1 MPKVSVLVAVYNA
14 EKYLRTCLDS
24 LLNQSLKDIEVICV
38 DDASTDNSLALLHEY
53 AAKDSRLKV
62 ATLAENSG
70 ISHTRNVALG
80 MSTGEYVC
88 MVDSDDWLSADALQL
103 SAEVLDTEQR
113 VDCVLFDFIIAER
126 DDVQGTYTRQRRYNS
141 MPFNRISGLRACELS
156 LDWRIHGLYMIRR
169 AIHLQYPYDE
179 SSPVYSDENTT
190 RVHYWASREVA
201 QCAGKY
207 FYRQHA
213 ESATHAPNL
222 NKYYRLDAYKS
233 LKQFLQNRADI
244 RFLCAR
250 FENMRWLTVVDLYFE
265 YYKTRRQLSRTEQQ
279 TVKKRL
285 KAAWQDIDLSLLS
298 SKDTR
303 KFGYMPLRFSWLA
316 FRIQEELYFFV
327 RAMRDKMRYFGE
339 KTEGREG

>member
-14 EKYLRTCLDS
+14 EKYLRACLDS
-24 LLNQSLKDIEVICV
+24 LLNQSLQDIEIVCV
-38 DDASTDNSLALLHEY
+38 DDASTDNSLTLLNEY
-53 AAKDSRLKV
+53 AARDGRLKV
-62 ATLAENSG
+62 ATLAKNSG

-88 MVDSDDWLSADALQL
+88 MVDSDDWLSTDALQL
-103 SAEVLDTEQR
+103 SADVLDNEKE

-141 MPFNRISGLRACELS
+141 MPFSRISGLRACELS
-156 LDWRIHGLYMIRR
+156 LDWRIHGLYLIRR

-233 LKQFLQNRADI
+233 LKQFLQVHADTH
-244 RFLCAR
+244 FLCSR
-250 FENMRWLTVVDLYFE
+250 FEEMRWLTVIDLYFE
-265 YYKTRRQLSRTEQQ
+265 YYKTRRQLSRADRR
-279 TVKKRL
+279 VVIRRL

-298 SKDTR
+298 GKETR

-316 FRIQEELYFFV
+316 FRMQAELYFLV
-327 RAMRDKMRYFGE
+327 RAMRDKMRSFDE
-339 KTEGREG
+339 KMEGKDG

>member
-14 EKYLRTCLDS
+14 EKYLRACLDS
-24 LLNQSLKDIEVICV
+24 LLNQSLQDIEIVCV
-38 DDASTDNSLALLHEY
+38 DDASTDNSLTLLNEY
-53 AAKDSRLKV
+53 AARDGRLKV
-62 ATLAENSG
+62 ATLAKNSG

-103 SAEVLDTEQR
+103 SAEVLDNEQE

-126 DDVQGTYTRQRRYNS
+126 DDVQGTYTCKRRYNS
-141 MPFNRISGLRACELS
+141 MAFKRISGLRACELS

-207 FYRQHA
+207 FYRQH
-213 ESATHAPNL
+213 EGSATHAPNL

-233 LKQFLQNRADI
+233 LKQFLQSHADTHY
-244 RFLCAR
+244 LCSR
-250 FENMRWLTVVDLYFE
+250 FENMRWLTVIDLYFE
-265 YYKTRRQLSRTEQQ
+265 YYKTRRQLSRADRRM
-279 TVKKRL
+279 VIKRL
-285 KAAWQDIDLSLLS
+285 KGAWQDIDLSLLS
-298 SKDTR
+298 GKETR

-316 FRIQEELYFFV
+316 FRIQAELYFLV
-327 RAMRDKMRYFGE
+327 RAMRDRLRPGK
-339 KTEGREG
+339 K

>member
-14 EKYLRTCLDS
+14 EKYLRACLDS
-24 LLNQSLKDIEVICV
+24 LLNQSLKDIEIVCV
-38 DDASTDNSLALLHEY
+38 DDASTDNSLSLLNEY

-62 ATLAENSG
+62 ATLAKNSG

-103 SAEVLDTEQR
+103 SAEVLDNEQE

-141 MPFNRISGLRACELS
+141 MAFNRISGLRACELS

-233 LKQFLQNRADI
+233 LKQFLQVHADTH
-244 RFLCAR
+244 FLCSR
-250 FENMRWLTVVDLYFE
+250 FEEMRWLTVIDLYFE
-265 YYKTRRQLSRTEQQ
+265 YYKTRRQLSRADRRM
-279 TVKKRL
+279 VIKRL
-285 KAAWQDIDLSLLS
+285 KEAWQGIDLSLLS
-298 SKDTR
+298 DKETR

-316 FRIQEELYFFV
+316 FRMQAELYFLV
-327 RAMRDKMRYFGE
+327 RAMRDRLRQGK
-339 KTEGREG
+339 K

>member
-14 EKYLRTCLDS
+14 EKYLRACLDS
-24 LLNQSLKDIEVICV
+24 LLNQSLQDIEIVCV
-38 DDASTDNSLALLHEY
+38 DDASTDNSLTLLNEY
-53 AAKDSRLKV
+53 AARDGRLKV
-62 ATLAENSG
+62 ATLAKNSG

-103 SAEVLDTEQR
+103 SADVLDNEQE

-141 MPFNRISGLRACELS
+141 MAFSRISGLRACELS

-207 FYRQHA
+207 FYRQHE
-213 ESATHAPNL
+213 ESTTHAPNL

-233 LKQFLQNRADI
+233 LKQFLQSHTDTHY
-244 RFLCAR
+244 LCSR
-250 FENMRWLTVVDLYFE
+250 FENMRWLTVIDLYFE
-265 YYKTRRQLSRTEQQ
+265 YYKTQKCLSWAERME
-279 TVKKRL
+279 VLRRL
-285 KAAWQDIDLSLLS
+285 KVAWQDIDLSLLS
-298 SKDTR
+298 GKETR

-316 FRIQEELYFFV
+316 FRMQAELYFLV
-327 RAMRDKMRYFGE
+327 RAMRDRLRQSK
-339 KTEGREG
+339 K

>member
-1 MPKVSVLVAVYNA
+1 M
-14 EKYLRTCLDS
+14 
-24 LLNQSLKDIEVICV
+24 
-38 DDASTDNSLALLHEY
+38 
-53 AAKDSRLKV
+53 KV
-62 ATLAENSG
+62 ATLAKNSG

-103 SAEVLDTEQR
+103 SADVLDNEQE
-113 VDCVLFDFIIAER
+113 VDCVLFDFIIAECY
-126 DDVQGTYTRQRRYNS
+126 DVQGTYTRQRRYNS
-141 MPFNRISGLRACELS
+141 MAFNRISGLRACELS
-156 LDWRIHGLYMIRR
+156 LDWRIHGLYLIRR

-213 ESATHAPNL
+213 ESATHASNL

-233 LKQFLQNRADI
+233 LKQFFQAHADTHY
-244 RFLCAR
+244 LCSR
-250 FENMRWLTVVDLYFE
+250 FEDMRWLTVIDLYFE
-265 YYKTRRQLSRTEQQ
+265 YYKTRRQLSRADRQA
-279 TVKKRL
+279 VIKRL
-285 KAAWQDIDLSLLS
+285 KGAWQDIDLSLLS
-298 SKDTR
+298 GKETR

-316 FRIQEELYFFV
+316 FRMQAELYFLV
-327 RAMRDKMRYFGE
+327 RAMRDKMRSFDE
-339 KTEGREG
+339 KMEGKDG

>member
-14 EKYLRTCLDS
+14 EKYLRACLDS
-24 LLNQSLKDIEVICV
+24 LLNQSLKDIEIVCV
-38 DDASTDNSLALLHEY
+38 DDASTDNSLTLLNEY
-53 AAKDSRLKV
+53 AARDGRLKV
-62 ATLAENSG
+62 ATLAKNSG

-88 MVDSDDWLSADALQL
+88 MVDSDDWLSTDALQL
-103 SAEVLDTEQR
+103 SAHVLDNEQE

-126 DDVQGTYTRQRRYNS
+126 DDVQGTYTRLRQYKS
-141 MPFNRISGLRACELS
+141 LPFNRISGLRACELS

-233 LKQFLQNRADI
+233 LKQFFQAHADTH
-244 RFLCAR
+244 FLCSR
-250 FENMRWLTVVDLYFE
+250 FEEMRWLTVIDLYFE
-265 YYKTRRQLSRTEQQ
+265 YYKTRRQLSRADRKA
-279 TVKKRL
+279 VIKRL
-285 KAAWQDIDLSLLS
+285 KGAWQDIDLSLLS
-298 SKDTR
+298 GKEMR

-316 FRIQEELYFFV
+316 FRMQAELYFLV
-327 RAMRDKMRYFGE
+327 RAMRDRLRQGK
-339 KTEGREG
+339 K

>member
-14 EKYLRTCLDS
+14 EKYLRACLDS
-24 LLNQSLKDIEVICV
+24 LLNQSLKDIEIVCV
-38 DDASTDNSLALLHEY
+38 DDASTDNSLSLLNEY

-62 ATLAENSG
+62 ATLAKNSG

-103 SAEVLDTEQR
+103 SADVLDNEQD

-141 MPFNRISGLRACELS
+141 MTFSRISGLRACELS

-213 ESATHAPNL
+213 ESATHTPNL

-233 LKQFLQNRADI
+233 LKQFFQAHADTH
-244 RFLCAR
+244 FLCSR
-250 FENMRWLTVVDLYFE
+250 FEEMRWLTVIDLYFE
-265 YYKTRRQLSRTEQQ
+265 YYKTRRQLSRADRRM
-279 TVKKRL
+279 VIKRL

-298 SKDTR
+298 GKETS

-316 FRIQEELYFFV
+316 FRMQAELYFLV
-327 RAMRDKMRYFGE
+327 RAMRDRLRPGK
-339 KTEGREG
+339 K

>member
-14 EKYLRTCLDS
+14 ERYLRACLDS
-24 LLNQSLKDIEVICV
+24 LLNQSLQDIEIVCV
-38 DDASTDNSLALLHEY
+38 DDASTDNSLPLLNEY

-62 ATLAENSG
+62 VTLAKNSG

-80 MSTGEYVC
+80 VSTGEYVC

-103 SAEVLDTEQR
+103 SAEVLDNEQE

-126 DDVQGTYTRQRRYNS
+126 DDVRGTYTRQRRYNS
-141 MPFNRISGLRACELS
+141 MAFSRISGLRACELS
-156 LDWRIHGLYMIRR
+156 LDWCIHGLYMIRR

-233 LKQFLQNRADI
+233 LKQFLQSHTDTHY
-244 RFLCAR
+244 LCSR
-250 FENMRWLTVVDLYFE
+250 FEEMRWLTVIDLYFE
-265 YYKTRRQLSRTEQQ
+265 YYKTRRQLSRADRQA
-279 TVKKRL
+279 VIKRL

-298 SKDTR
+298 DKETS

-316 FRIQEELYFFV
+316 FRMQAELYFLV
-327 RAMRDKMRYFGE
+327 RAMRDKMRSFDE
-339 KTEGREG
+339 KMEGKDG

>member
-14 EKYLRTCLDS
+14 EKYLRACLDS
-24 LLNQSLKDIEVICV
+24 LLNQSLQDIEIVCV
-38 DDASTDNSLALLHEY
+38 DDASTDNSLPLLNEY
-53 AAKDSRLKV
+53 AARDGRLKV
-62 ATLAENSG
+62 ATLAKNSG

-88 MVDSDDWLSADALQL
+88 MVDSDDWLSDDALQL
-103 SAEVLDTEQR
+103 SAHVLDNEQE

-141 MPFNRISGLRACELS
+141 MAFSRISGLRACELS
-156 LDWRIHGLYMIRR
+156 LDWRIHGLYLIRR

-233 LKQFLQNRADI
+233 LKQFFQAHADTH
-244 RFLCAR
+244 FLCSR
-250 FENMRWLTVVDLYFE
+250 FEDMHWLTVIDLYFE
-265 YYKTRRQLSRTEQQ
+265 YYKTRRQLSRADRKA
-279 TVKKRL
+279 VIKRL
-285 KAAWQDIDLSLLS
+285 KGAWQDIDLSLLS
-298 SKDTR
+298 GKETC

-316 FRIQEELYFFV
+316 FRMQAELYFLV
-327 RAMRDKMRYFGE
+327 RAMRDKMRSFDE
-339 KTEGREG
+339 KMEGKDG

>member
-14 EKYLRTCLDS
+14 EKYLRACLDS
-24 LLNQSLKDIEVICV
+24 LLNQSLKDIEIVCV
-38 DDASTDNSLALLHEY
+38 DDASTDNSLSLLNEY

-62 ATLAENSG
+62 ATLAKNSG

-80 MSTGEYVC
+80 MSTGQYVC

-103 SAEVLDTEQR
+103 SAEVLDNEQE

-141 MPFNRISGLRACELS
+141 MAFSRISGLRACELS

-207 FYRQHA
+207 FYRQHT

-233 LKQFLQNRADI
+233 LKQFLQSHTDTHY
-244 RFLCAR
+244 LCSR
-250 FENMRWLTVVDLYFE
+250 FEEMRWLTVVDLYFE
-265 YYKTRRQLSRTEQQ
+265 YYKTQKRLLRTERME
-279 TVKKRL
+279 VLRRL
-285 KAAWQDIDLSLLS
+285 KVAWQDIDLTLLHS
-298 SKDTR
+298 PDTC

-316 FRIQEELYFFV
+316 FRMQVELYFFL
-327 RAMRDKMRYFGE
+327 RGMRDKIRFGG
-339 KTEGREG
+339 K

>member
-1 MPKVSVLVAVYNA
+1 MPKVSVLVAVFNA
-14 EKYLRTCLDS
+14 EKFLPMCLDS
-24 LLNQSLKDIEVICV
+24 LLNQSLADIEVVCV
-38 DDASTDNSLALLHEY
+38 DDASTDNSLAVLQAY
-53 AAKDSRLKV
+53 AAKDIRLKV
-62 ATLAENSG
+62 ASQTKNSG

-80 MSTGEYVC
+80 MCTGDYVC
-88 MVDSDDWLSADALQL
+88 MVDADDWLSADALQL
-103 SAEVLDTEQR
+103 SAEVLDREQG

-126 DDVQGTYTRQRRYNS
+126 DDVLGTYTRHHRYRS
-141 MPFNRISGLRACELS
+141 IPFQHISGLQACELS

-233 LKQFLQNRADI
+233 LKHFLQSHTDT

-265 YYKTRRQLSRTEQQ
+265 YYKTRRQLSRAEQQ

-298 SKDTR
+298 GKDTR
-303 KFGYMPLRFSWLA
+303 KFGYMPLHFSWLA
-316 FRIQEELYFFV
+316 FRMQEELYFFA
-327 RAMRDKMRYFGE
+327 RAMRDKMR
-339 KTEGREG
+339 

>member
-14 EKYLRTCLDS
+14 EKYLRACLDS
-24 LLNQSLKDIEVICV
+24 LLNQSLKDIEIVCV
-38 DDASTDNSLALLHEY
+38 DDASTDNSLSLLNEY

-62 ATLAENSG
+62 ATLAKNSG

-103 SAEVLDTEQR
+103 SADVLDNEQE
-113 VDCVLFDFIIAER
+113 VDCVLFDFIIAECY
-126 DDVQGTYTRQRRYNS
+126 DVQGTYTRQRRYNS
-141 MPFNRISGLRACELS
+141 MAFNRISGLRACELS
-156 LDWRIHGLYMIRR
+156 LDWRIHGLYLIRR

-213 ESATHAPNL
+213 ESATHASNL

-233 LKQFLQNRADI
+233 LKQFFQAHADTHY
-244 RFLCAR
+244 LCSR
-250 FENMRWLTVVDLYFE
+250 FEDMRWLTVIDLYFE
-265 YYKTRRQLSRTEQQ
+265 YYKTRRQLSRADRQA
-279 TVKKRL
+279 VIKRL
-285 KAAWQDIDLSLLS
+285 KGAWQDIDLSLLS
-298 SKDTR
+298 GKETR

-316 FRIQEELYFFV
+316 FRMQAELYFLV
-327 RAMRDKMRYFGE
+327 RAMRDKMRSFDE
-339 KTEGREG
+339 KMEGKDG

>member
-14 EKYLRTCLDS
+14 EKYLGACLDS
-24 LLNQSLKDIEVICV
+24 LLSQSLQDIEIVCV
-38 DDASTDNSLALLHEY
+38 DDASTDNSLSLLNEY
-53 AAKDSRLKV
+53 SAKDSRLKV
-62 ATLAENSG
+62 ATLAKNSG

-103 SAEVLDTEQR
+103 SAEVLDNEPA

-141 MPFNRISGLRACELS
+141 MAFSRISGLRACELS

-207 FYRQHA
+207 FYRQHT

-233 LKQFLQNRADI
+233 LKQFFQVHADTH
-244 RFLCAR
+244 FLCSR
-250 FENMRWLTVVDLYFE
+250 FEDMRWLTVVDLYFE
-265 YYKTRRQLSRTEQQ
+265 YYKTRRQLSRADRKA
-279 TVKKRL
+279 VIKRL
-285 KAAWQDIDLSLLS
+285 KGAWQDIDLSLLS
-298 SKDTR
+298 DKETR

-316 FRIQEELYFFV
+316 FRMQAELYFLV
-327 RAMRDKMRYFGE
+327 RAMRDRLRPGK
-339 KTEGREG
+339 K

>member
-1 MPKVSVLVAVYNA
+1 MPKVSVLVAVFNA
-14 EKYLRTCLDS
+14 EKYLPTCLDS
-24 LLNQSLKDIEVICV
+24 LLNQSLKDIEIVCV
-38 DDASTDNSLALLHEY
+38 DDASTDNSLTLLNEY
-53 AAKDSRLKV
+53 AARDGRLKV
-62 ATLAENSG
+62 ATLAKNSG

-88 MVDSDDWLSADALQL
+88 MVDSDDWLSTDALQL
-103 SAEVLDTEQR
+103 SADVLDNEKE

-141 MPFNRISGLRACELS
+141 MPFSRISGLRACELS
-156 LDWRIHGLYMIRR
+156 LDWRIHGLYLIRR

-233 LKQFLQNRADI
+233 LKQFLQVHADTH
-244 RFLCAR
+244 FLCSR
-250 FENMRWLTVVDLYFE
+250 FEEMRWLTVIDLYFE
-265 YYKTRRQLSRTEQQ
+265 YYKTRRQLSRADRR
-279 TVKKRL
+279 VVIRRL

-298 SKDTR
+298 GKETR

-316 FRIQEELYFFV
+316 FRMQAELYFLV
-327 RAMRDKMRYFGE
+327 RAMRDKMRSFDE
-339 KTEGREG
+339 KMEGKDG

>member
-14 EKYLRTCLDS
+14 EKYLRACLDS
-24 LLNQSLKDIEVICV
+24 LLNQSLQDIEIVCV
-38 DDASTDNSLALLHEY
+38 DDASTDNSLTLLNEY
-53 AAKDSRLKV
+53 AVRDGRLKV
-62 ATLAENSG
+62 ATLAKNSG

-103 SAEVLDTEQR
+103 SAEVLDNEQE

-126 DDVQGTYTRQRRYNS
+126 DDVQSTYTRQRRYNS
-141 MPFNRISGLRACELS
+141 MAFSISGLQACELS

-233 LKQFLQNRADI
+233 LKQFFQAHADT
-244 RFLCAR
+244 RFLCSR
-250 FENMRWLTVVDLYFE
+250 FEDMRWLTVIDLYFE
-265 YYKTRRQLSRTEQQ
+265 YYKTRRQLSRADRKA
-279 TVKKRL
+279 VIKRL
-285 KAAWQDIDLSLLS
+285 KGAWQDIDLSLLS
-298 SKDTR
+298 GKETR

-316 FRIQEELYFFV
+316 FRMQAELYFLV
-327 RAMRDKMRYFGE
+327 RSMRDRLRPGK
-339 KTEGREG
+339 K

>member
-14 EKYLRTCLDS
+14 EKYLRACLDS
-24 LLNQSLKDIEVICV
+24 LLNQSLKDIEIVCV
-38 DDASTDNSLALLHEY
+38 DDASTDNSLSLLNEY

-62 ATLAENSG
+62 ATLAKNSG

-103 SAEVLDTEQR
+103 SAEVLDNEQE

-126 DDVQGTYTRQRRYNS
+126 DDVQSTYTRQRRYNS
-141 MPFNRISGLRACELS
+141 MAFSRISGLQACELS

-169 AIHLQYPYDE
+169 TIHLQYPYDE

-233 LKQFLQNRADI
+233 LKQFFQAHADT
-244 RFLCAR
+244 RFLCSR
-250 FENMRWLTVVDLYFE
+250 FEDMRWLTVIDLYFE
-265 YYKTRRQLSRTEQQ
+265 YYKTRRQLSRADRKA
-279 TVKKRL
+279 VIKRL
-285 KAAWQDIDLSLLS
+285 KGAWQDIDLSLLS
-298 SKDTR
+298 GKETS

-316 FRIQEELYFFV
+316 FRMQAELYFLV
-327 RAMRDKMRYFGE
+327 RAMRDRLRQGK
-339 KTEGREG
+339 K